1 MDLDRLRDLAREP
14 ERIAMSRSQQF
25 PSMTSQVL
33 LQKQEIDALRR
44 GILEAIVEIERLQE
58 DARFTELMH
67 KEEIGHWQEQE

>member
-14 ERIAMSRSQQF
+14 ERTAMSRSQQF

>member
-14 ERIAMSRSQQF
+14 ERTAMSRSQQF
-25 PSMTSQVL
+25 PSMTSQMLV
-33 LQKQEIDALRR
+33 QKQEIDALRR
-44 GILEAIVEIERLQE
+44 GILEAIAEIERLQE